1 MDTSLTLFFNHMGQ
15 SWLDPIVM
23 VLTKPLTWAPVYAL
37 LMLVLILR
45 VRSTGLK
52 KKEGLKAIVLILIG
66 AALCI
71 LVADQ
76 VASHLCK
83 PLFQRL
89 RPTHEPS
96 LYGIVRIV
104 QDYRGGLYGFFSSHA
119 ANTCAL
125 AMYLGLIIRRRPI
138 TVLLVLYVAINCW
151 TRLYLGVHY
160 VSDILVGLIFGAL
173 VGYLFAR
180 LVSRSNLVK
189 AFISSPRNCK

>member
-1 MDTSLTLFFNHMGQ
+1 MDTSLTLFFNQMGQ
-15 SWLDPIVM
+15 PWLDPIVM
-23 VLTKPLTWAPVYAL
+23 LLTKPLTWVPFYAFL
-37 LMLVLILR
+37 LLVLILR
-45 VRSTGLK
+45 VKSIGLGK
-52 KKEGLKAIVLILIG
+52 WDRFKTIILILIG

-96 LYGIVRIV
+96 LDGIVRIV
-104 QDYRGGLYGFFSSHA
+104 QDYRGGLYSFFSSHA

-125 AMYLGLIIRRRPI
+125 AVYFSLIIRRRHI
-138 TVLLVLYVAINCW
+138 TVLLILFVAINCW
-151 TRLYLGVHY
+151 TRLYLGAHY

-173 VGYLFAR
+173 VGYLVAL
-180 LVSRSNLVK
+180 LVSKDNNVST
-189 AFISSPRNCK
+189 FISSPRNC

>member
-1 MDTSLTLFFNHMGQ
+1 MDTSLTLFFNQMGQ
-15 SWLDPIVM
+15 PWLDPIVM
-23 VLTKPLTWAPVYAL
+23 LLTKPLTWVPFYAFL
-37 LMLVLILR
+37 LLVLILR
-45 VRSTGLK
+45 VKSIGLGK
-52 KKEGLKAIVLILIG
+52 WDRFKTIILILIG

-96 LYGIVRIV
+96 LDGIVRIV
-104 QDYRGGLYGFFSSHA
+104 QDYRGGLYSFFSSHA

-125 AMYLGLIIRRRPI
+125 AVYFSLIIRRRHI
-138 TVLLVLYVAINCW
+138 TVLLILFVAINCW
-151 TRLYLGVHY
+151 TRLYLGAHY

-173 VGYLFAR
+173 VGYLVAL
-180 LVSRSNLVK
+180 LVSKDNQVST
-189 AFISSPRNCK
+189 FISSPRNC

>member
-1 MDTSLTLFFNHMGQ
+1 MDTSLTLFFNQMGQ
-15 SWLDPIVM
+15 PWLDPIVM
-23 VLTKPLTWAPVYAL
+23 LLTKPLTWVPFYAL
-37 LMLVLILR
+37 LLLVLILR
-45 VRSTGLK
+45 VKSIGLGK
-52 KKEGLKAIVLILIG
+52 WDRFKTIILILIG

-96 LYGIVRIV
+96 LDGIVRIV
-104 QDYRGGLYGFFSSHA
+104 QDYRGGLYSFFSSHA

-125 AMYLGLIIRRRPI
+125 AVYFSLIIRRRPI
-138 TVLLVLYVAINCW
+138 TVLLILFVAINCW
-151 TRLYLGVHY
+151 TRLYLGAHY

-173 VGYLFAR
+173 VGYLVAL
-180 LVSRSNLVK
+180 LVSKDNQVST
-189 AFISSPRNCK
+189 FISSPRNC

>member
-1 MDTSLTLFFNHMGQ
+1 MDTSLTLFFNQMGQ
-15 SWLDPIVM
+15 PWLDPIVM
-23 VLTKPLTWAPVYAL
+23 LLTKPLTWLPFYAL
-37 LMLVLILR
+37 LLLVLILR
-45 VRSTGLK
+45 VKSIGLGK
-52 KKEGLKAIVLILIG
+52 WDRFKTIILILIG

-96 LYGIVRIV
+96 LDGIVRIV

-125 AMYLGLIIRRRPI
+125 AVYFSLIIRRRHI
-138 TVLLVLYVAINCW
+138 TVLLILFVAINCW
-151 TRLYLGVHY
+151 TRLYLGAHY

-173 VGYLFAR
+173 VGYLVAL
-180 LVSRSNLVK
+180 LVSKDNQVST
-189 AFISSPRNCK
+189 FISSPRNC

>member
-173 VGYLFAR
+173 IGYLFAR

>member
-1 MDTSLTLFFNHMGQ
+1 MDTSLTLFFNQMGQ
-15 SWLDPIVM
+15 PWLDPIVM
-23 VLTKPLTWAPVYAL
+23 LLTKPLTWLPLYVL
-37 LMLVLILR
+37 LLLVLILR
-45 VRSTGLK
+45 VKSIGLGK
-52 KKEGLKAIVLILIG
+52 WDRFKTIILILIG

-96 LYGIVRIV
+96 LDGIVRIV
-104 QDYRGGLYGFFSSHA
+104 QDYRGGLYSFFSSHA

-125 AMYLGLIIRRRPI
+125 AVYFSLIIRRRHI
-138 TVLLVLYVAINCW
+138 TVLFILFVAINCW
-151 TRLYLGVHY
+151 TRLYLGAHY

-173 VGYLFAR
+173 VGYLVAL
-180 LVSRSNLVK
+180 LVSKDNQVST
-189 AFISSPRNCK
+189 FISSPRNC

>member
-1 MDTSLTLFFNHMGQ
+1 MDTSLTLFFNQMGQ
-15 SWLDPIVM
+15 PWLDPIVM
-23 VLTKPLTWAPVYAL
+23 LLTKPLTWVPFYAFL
-37 LMLVLILR
+37 LLVLILR
-45 VRSTGLK
+45 VKSIGLGK
-52 KKEGLKAIVLILIG
+52 WDRFKTIILILIG

-96 LYGIVRIV
+96 LDGIVRIV
-104 QDYRGGLYGFFSSHA
+104 QDYRGGLYSFFSSHA

-125 AMYLGLIIRRRPI
+125 AVYFSLIIRRRPI
-138 TVLLVLYVAINCW
+138 TVLLILFVAINCW
-151 TRLYLGVHY
+151 TRLYLGAHY

-173 VGYLFAR
+173 VGYLVAL
-180 LVSRSNLVK
+180 LVSKDNQVST
-189 AFISSPRNCK
+189 FISSPRNC

>member
-1 MDTSLTLFFNHMGQ
+1 MDTSLTLFFNQMGQ
-15 SWLDPIVM
+15 PWLDPIVM
-23 VLTKPLTWAPVYAL
+23 LLTKPLTWLPLYVL
-37 LMLVLILR
+37 LLLVLILR
-45 VRSTGLK
+45 VKSIGLGK
-52 KKEGLKAIVLILIG
+52 WDRFKTIILILIG

-96 LYGIVRIV
+96 LDGIVRIV
-104 QDYRGGLYGFFSSHA
+104 QDYRGGLYSFFSSHA

-125 AMYLGLIIRRRPI
+125 AVYFSLIIRRRHI
-138 TVLLVLYVAINCW
+138 TVLLILFVAINCW
-151 TRLYLGVHY
+151 TRLYLGAHY

-173 VGYLFAR
+173 VGYLVAL
-180 LVSRSNLVK
+180 LVSKDNHVST
-189 AFISSPRNCK
+189 FISSPRNC

>member
-1 MDTSLTLFFNHMGQ
+1 MDTSLTLFFNQMGQ
-15 SWLDPIVM
+15 PWLDPIVM
-23 VLTKPLTWAPVYAL
+23 LLTKPLTWVPFYAFL
-37 LMLVLILR
+37 LLVLILR
-45 VRSTGLK
+45 VKSIELGKWDRFKT
-52 KKEGLKAIVLILIG
+52 IILILIG

-96 LYGIVRIV
+96 LDGIVRIV
-104 QDYRGGLYGFFSSHA
+104 QDYRGGLYSFFSSHA

-125 AMYLGLIIRRRPI
+125 AVYFSLIIRRRPI
-138 TVLLVLYVAINCW
+138 TVLLILFVAINCW
-151 TRLYLGVHY
+151 TRLYLGAHY

-173 VGYLFAR
+173 VGYLVAL
-180 LVSRSNLVK
+180 LVSKDNHVST
-189 AFISSPRNCK
+189 FISSPRNC

>member
-1 MDTSLTLFFNHMGQ
+1 MDTSLTLFFNQMGQ
-15 SWLDPIVM
+15 PWLDPIVM
-23 VLTKPLTWAPVYAL
+23 LLTKPLTWVPFYAFL
-37 LMLVLILR
+37 LLVLILR
-45 VRSTGLK
+45 VKSIGLGK
-52 KKEGLKAIVLILIG
+52 WDRFKTIILILIG

-96 LYGIVRIV
+96 LDGIVRIV
-104 QDYRGGLYGFFSSHA
+104 QDYRGGLYSFFSSHA

-125 AMYLGLIIRRRPI
+125 AVYFSLIIRRRPI
-138 TVLLVLYVAINCW
+138 TVLLILFVAINCW
-151 TRLYLGVHY
+151 TRLYLGAHY

-173 VGYLFAR
+173 VGYLVAL
-180 LVSRSNLVK
+180 LVSKDNNVST
-189 AFISSPRNCK
+189 FISSPRNC

>member
-1 MDTSLTLFFNHMGQ
+1 MDTSLTLFFNQMGQ
-15 SWLDPIVM
+15 PWLDPIVM
-23 VLTKPLTWAPVYAL
+23 LLTKPLTWVPFYAFL
-37 LMLVLILR
+37 LLVLILR
-45 VRSTGLK
+45 VKYIGLGK
-52 KKEGLKAIVLILIG
+52 WDRFKTIILILIG

-96 LYGIVRIV
+96 LDGIVRIV
-104 QDYRGGLYGFFSSHA
+104 QDYRGGLYSFFSSHA

-125 AMYLGLIIRRRPI
+125 AVYFSLIIRRRPI
-138 TVLLVLYVAINCW
+138 TVLLILFVAINCW
-151 TRLYLGVHY
+151 TRLYLGAHY

-173 VGYLFAR
+173 VGYLVAL
-180 LVSRSNLVK
+180 LVSKDNQVST
-189 AFISSPRNCK
+189 FISSPRNC

>member
-1 MDTSLTLFFNHMGQ
+1 MDTSLTLFFNQMGQ
-15 SWLDPIVM
+15 PWLDPIVM
-23 VLTKPLTWAPVYAL
+23 LLTKPLTWVPFYAL
-37 LMLVLILR
+37 LLLVLILR
-45 VRSTGLK
+45 VKSLGLGK
-52 KKEGLKAIVLILIG
+52 WDRFKTIILILIG

-96 LYGIVRIV
+96 LDGIVRIV
-104 QDYRGGLYGFFSSHA
+104 QDYRGGLYSFFSSHA

-125 AMYLGLIIRRRPI
+125 AVYFSLIIRRRPI
-138 TVLLVLYVAINCW
+138 TVLLILFVAINCW
-151 TRLYLGVHY
+151 TRLYLGAHY

-173 VGYLFAR
+173 VGYLVAL
-180 LVSRSNLVK
+180 LVSKDNQVST
-189 AFISSPRNCK
+189 FISSPRNC

>member
-1 MDTSLTLFFNHMGQ
+1 MDTSLTLFFNQMGQ
-15 SWLDPIVM
+15 PWLDPIVM
-23 VLTKPLTWAPVYAL
+23 FLTKPLTWLPFYAL
-37 LMLVLILR
+37 LLLVLILR
-45 VRSTGLK
+45 VKSIGLGK
-52 KKEGLKAIVLILIG
+52 WDRFKTIILILIG

-96 LYGIVRIV
+96 LDGIVRIV
-104 QDYRGGLYGFFSSHA
+104 QDYRGGLYSFFSSHA

-125 AMYLGLIIRRRPI
+125 AVYFSLIIRRRHI
-138 TVLLVLYVAINCW
+138 TFLLILFVAINCW
-151 TRLYLGVHY
+151 TRLYLGAHY

-173 VGYLFAR
+173 VGYLVAL
-180 LVSRSNLVK
+180 LVSRDNHVST
-189 AFISSPRNCK
+189 FISSPRNC

>member
-1 MDTSLTLFFNHMGQ
+1 MDTSLTLFFNQMGQ
-15 SWLDPIVM
+15 PWLDPIVM
-23 VLTKPLTWAPVYAL
+23 LLTKPLTWVPFYAFL
-37 LMLVLILR
+37 LLVLILR
-45 VRSTGLK
+45 VKSIGLGK
-52 KKEGLKAIVLILIG
+52 WDRFKTIILILIG

-96 LYGIVRIV
+96 LDGIVRIV

-125 AMYLGLIIRRRPI
+125 AVYFSLIIRRRPI
-138 TVLLVLYVAINCW
+138 TVLLILFVAINCW
-151 TRLYLGVHY
+151 TRLYLGAHY

-173 VGYLFAR
+173 VGYLVAL
-180 LVSRSNLVK
+180 LVSKDNQVST
-189 AFISSPRNCK
+189 FISSPRNC

>member
-1 MDTSLTLFFNHMGQ
+1 MDTSLTLFFNQMGQ
-15 SWLDPIVM
+15 PWLDPIVM
-23 VLTKPLTWAPVYAL
+23 FLTKPLTWLPFYAL
-37 LMLVLILR
+37 LLLVLILR
-45 VRSTGLK
+45 VKSLGLGK
-52 KKEGLKAIVLILIG
+52 WDRFKTIILILIG

-96 LYGIVRIV
+96 LDGIVRIV
-104 QDYRGGLYGFFSSHA
+104 QDYRGGLYSFFSSHA

-125 AMYLGLIIRRRPI
+125 AVYFSLIIRRRPI
-138 TVLLVLYVAINCW
+138 TVLLILFVAINCW
-151 TRLYLGVHY
+151 TRLYLGAHY

-173 VGYLFAR
+173 VGYLVAL
-180 LVSRSNLVK
+180 LVSKDNQVST
-189 AFISSPRNCK
+189 FISSPRNC

>member
-1 MDTSLTLFFNHMGQ
+1 MDTSLTLFFNQMGQ
-15 SWLDPIVM
+15 PWLDPIVM
-23 VLTKPLTWAPVYAL
+23 LLTKPLTWVPFYAFL
-37 LMLVLILR
+37 LLVLILR
-45 VRSTGLK
+45 VKSLGLGK
-52 KKEGLKAIVLILIG
+52 WDRFKTIILILIG

-96 LYGIVRIV
+96 LDGIVRIV
-104 QDYRGGLYGFFSSHA
+104 QDYRGGLYSFFSSHA

-125 AMYLGLIIRRRPI
+125 AVYFSLIIRRRPI
-138 TVLLVLYVAINCW
+138 TVLLILFVAINCW
-151 TRLYLGVHY
+151 TRLYLGAHY

-173 VGYLFAR
+173 VGYLVAL
-180 LVSRSNLVK
+180 LVSKDNQVST
-189 AFISSPRNCK
+189 FISSPRNC

>member
-1 MDTSLTLFFNHMGQ
+1 MDTSLTLFFNQMGQ
-15 SWLDPIVM
+15 PWLDPIVM
-23 VLTKPLTWAPVYAL
+23 FLTKPLTWVPFYAFL
-37 LMLVLILR
+37 LLVLILR
-45 VRSTGLK
+45 VKSIGLGK
-52 KKEGLKAIVLILIG
+52 WDRFKTIILILIG

-96 LYGIVRIV
+96 LDGIVRIV
-104 QDYRGGLYGFFSSHA
+104 QDYRGGLYSFFSSHA

-125 AMYLGLIIRRRPI
+125 AVYFSLIIRRRLI
-138 TVLLVLYVAINCW
+138 TVLLILFVAINCW
-151 TRLYLGVHY
+151 TRLYLGAHY

-173 VGYLFAR
+173 VGYLVAL
-180 LVSRSNLVK
+180 LVSKDNQVST
-189 AFISSPRNCK
+189 FISSPRNC

>member
-1 MDTSLTLFFNHMGQ
+1 MDTSLTLFFNQMGQ
-15 SWLDPIVM
+15 PWLDPIVM
-23 VLTKPLTWAPVYAL
+23 VLTKPLTWTPFYAL
-37 LMLVLILR
+37 LLLVLIMRL
-45 VRSTGLK
+45 RSTELSMG
-52 KKEGLKAIVLILIG
+52 ERFKAIILILIG

-96 LYGIVRIV
+96 LDGIVRIV
-104 QDYRGGLYGFFSSHA
+104 MGYHGGLYSFFSSHA

-125 AMYLGLIIRRRPI
+125 AVYLSLIIRRRPI
-138 TVLLVLYVAINCW
+138 TALLILYVAINCW
-151 TRLYLGVHY
+151 TRLYLGAHY

-173 VGYLFAR
+173 VGYLIAR
-180 LVSRSNLVK
+180 LVSRNKHVST
-189 AFISSPRNCK
+189 FISAPHNC

>member
-1 MDTSLTLFFNHMGQ
+1 MDTSLTLFFNQMGQ
-15 SWLDPIVM
+15 PWLDPIVM
-23 VLTKPLTWAPVYAL
+23 LLTKPLTWVPLYVL
-37 LMLVLILR
+37 LLLVLILR
-45 VRSTGLK
+45 VKSIELGKWDRFKT
-52 KKEGLKAIVLILIG
+52 IILILIG

-96 LYGIVRIV
+96 LDGIVRIV
-104 QDYRGGLYGFFSSHA
+104 QDYRGGLYSFFSSHA

-125 AMYLGLIIRRRPI
+125 AVYFSLIIRRRPI
-138 TVLLVLYVAINCW
+138 TVLLILFVAINCW
-151 TRLYLGVHY
+151 TRLYLGAHY

-173 VGYLFAR
+173 VGYLVAL
-180 LVSRSNLVK
+180 LVSKDNQVST
-189 AFISSPRNCK
+189 FISSPRNC

>member
-1 MDTSLTLFFNHMGQ
+1 MDTSLTLFFNQMGQ
-15 SWLDPIVM
+15 PWLDPIVM
-23 VLTKPLTWAPVYAL
+23 LLTKPLTWLPFYAL
-37 LMLVLILR
+37 LLLVLILR
-45 VRSTGLK
+45 VKSLGLGK
-52 KKEGLKAIVLILIG
+52 WDRFKTIILILIG

-96 LYGIVRIV
+96 LDGIVRIV
-104 QDYRGGLYGFFSSHA
+104 QDYRGGLYSFFSSHA

-125 AMYLGLIIRRRPI
+125 AVYFSLIIRRRHI
-138 TVLLVLYVAINCW
+138 TVLLILFVAINCW
-151 TRLYLGVHY
+151 TRLYLGAHY

-173 VGYLFAR
+173 VGYLVAL
-180 LVSRSNLVK
+180 LVSKDNQVST
-189 AFISSPRNCK
+189 FISSPRNC